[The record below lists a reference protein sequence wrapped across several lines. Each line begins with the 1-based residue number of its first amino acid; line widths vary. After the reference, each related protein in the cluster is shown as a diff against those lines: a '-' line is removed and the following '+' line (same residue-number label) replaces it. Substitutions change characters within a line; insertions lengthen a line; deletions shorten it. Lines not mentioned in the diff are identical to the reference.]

1 MSEPNDALRAA
12 RQRLGS
18 PSSPGQPIT
27 RQELAEAVNAQVY
40 RLTEKV
46 TEIDANHIGKWE
58 RGDIRWPAAHYRQA
72 LRHILDIDSD
82 IELGFRR
89 RGDGCTTENVD
100 RRTYLGTTLGLGVGV
115 ALTRSRRTGA
125 VGDTNDDLVASI
137 AAPTESYRRME
148 ASVSSQH
155 LAPVAE
161 GHLRL
166 VKQVVRDKLHD
177 ARGFAALSEVAGF
190 SAWLAADRGDTS
202 TARARYQES
211 IRFAESARNPLL
223 VSYMI
228 GSLGHFAVEI
238 GDPHQG
244 LQLLDKAARQ
254 LDNRSPAAARAWL
267 SSLRAVAFGA
277 LRDRPAMAE
286 ALTAAERLV
295 DRHPGEA
302 QWPWVFAFTSAKV
315 ARYQSSALAK
325 FGDLSAARS
334 VYATAIPPMTTPKP
348 QALAK
353 IEHAL
358 LLAGAGQ
365 EEEAAKLGLET
376 LRVGKQYNS
385 ERIVS
390 NVRTLRSKL
399 PKRSREVEDL
409 DQALVSLYDGEPW

>member
-1 MSEPNDALRAA
+1 MPEPNDALRAA

-18 PSSPGQPIT
+18 PSSPGQPMT

-40 RLTEKV
+40 RLTEKL

-58 RGDIRWPAAHYRQA
+58 RGDFRWPAAHYRQA
-72 LRHILDIDSD
+72 LRHVLNVDSD
-82 IELGFRR
+82 LELGFKRR
-89 RGDGCTTENVD
+89 DDGCTTENVD

-115 ALTRSRRTGA
+115 ALARSRRAEAAGEH
-125 VGDTNDDLVASI
+125 GDELVASI

-148 ASVSSQH
+148 ASVSSQY
-155 LAPVAE
+155 LAPAAE

-190 SAWLAADRGDTS
+190 SAWLAADRGDTA

-244 LQLLDKAARQ
+244 ALLLDKAARQ

-267 SSLRAVAFGA
+267 ASLRAVAFGA
-277 LRDRPAMAE
+277 LRDRRAMTESLA
-286 ALTAAERLV
+286 TAERLA
-295 DRHPGEA
+295 DRRPGEA

-315 ARYQSSALAK
+315 ARYQSSALVK
-325 FGDLSAARS
+325 FGDLAAARN
-334 VYATAIPPMTTPKP
+334 VYATAIPAMTAPK
-348 QALAK
+348 QQSLAK
-353 IEHAL
+353 IEYAL
-358 LLAGAGQ
+358 LLAGTGHQ
-365 EEEAAKLGLET
+365 DEAARLGVEA
-376 LRVGKQYNS
+376 LRVGKQYGS

-390 NVRTLRSKL
+390 NVRTLRAKL
-399 PKRSREVEDL
+399 PQHSREVEDL
-409 DQALVSLYDGEPW
+409 DQMLITLYDEDQR

>member
-1 MSEPNDALRAA
+1 M
-12 RQRLGS
+12 
-18 PSSPGQPIT
+18 T
-27 RQELAEAVNAQVY
+27 REELAEAVNAQVY
-40 RLTEKV
+40 RLAEKV

-72 LRHILDIDSD
+72 LRHILDVDSD

-115 ALTRSRRTGA
+115 ALTRSRRAGA
-125 VGDTNDDLVASI
+125 VGDTSDDLAVSI

-148 ASVSSQH
+148 ASVSAQL
-155 LAPVAE
+155 LAPAAE

-177 ARGFAALSEVAGF
+177 ARGFAVLSEIAGF
-190 SAWLAADRGDTS
+190 SAWLAADRGDTA

-244 LQLLDKAARQ
+244 VQLLDKAARQ
-254 LDNRSPAAARAWL
+254 LANGSPAAARAWL
-267 SSLRAVAFGA
+267 ASLRAVAFGA
-277 LRDRPAMAE
+277 LRDRPGMTE
-286 ALTAAERLV
+286 ALNTAERLA
-295 DRHPGEA
+295 DRHLGEA

-315 ARYQSSALAK
+315 ARYRSIALAK
-325 FGDLSAARS
+325 FGDLSAARG
-334 VYATAIPPMTTPKP
+334 VYAAAIPSMTAPKP

-353 IEHAL
+353 IEYAL
-358 LLAGAGQ
+358 LLAGTGH
-365 EEEAAKLGLET
+365 ENEAAKLGLEA
-376 LRVGKQYNS
+376 LRVGKQYSS

-399 PKRSREVEDL
+399 PEQTREAGDL
-409 DQALVSLYDGEPW
+409 DQLLITLYDGDPW

>member
-1 MSEPNDALRAA
+1 MPEHNDALRAA

-18 PSSPGQPIT
+18 PSSPGQPMT
-27 RQELAEAVNAQVY
+27 RQELAEAVNTEVY
-40 RLTEKV
+40 RLTEKI

-58 RGDIRWPAAHYRQA
+58 RGDIRWPATHYRRA
-72 LRHILDIDSD
+72 LRNVLDVDSD
-82 IELGFRR
+82 LDLGFRR
-89 RGDGCTTENVD
+89 RSGGVKTEDVD
-100 RRTYLGTTLGLGVGV
+100 RRSYLGTVLGLGAGV
-115 ALTRSRRTGA
+115 ALGRANSA
-125 VGDTNDDLVASI
+125 NAAGDAGDELVASI

-155 LAPVAE
+155 LAPAAE

-190 SAWLAADRGDTS
+190 SAWLAADRGDTAA
-202 TARARYQES
+202 ARTRYQES
-211 IRFAESARNPLL
+211 IRFAEAARNPLL
-223 VSYMI
+223 VSYML

-244 LQLLDKAARQ
+244 AQLLDKAARQ
-254 LDNRSPAAARAWL
+254 LGNRSPAAARAWL
-267 SSLRAVAFGA
+267 ASLRAVAFGA
-277 LRDRPAMAE
+277 LRDRTAMTD
-286 ALTAAERLV
+286 ALRTAERLA
-295 DRHPGEA
+295 DRQPGEA

-325 FGDLSAARS
+325 LGDLSAARS
-334 VYATAIPPMTTPKP
+334 VYASAIPSMTTPKP

-353 IEHAL
+353 IEYAL
-358 LLAGAGQ
+358 LLAGTGHHD
-365 EEEAAKLGLET
+365 EAARLGGEA
-376 LRVGKQYNS
+376 LRVGKQYGS

-399 PKRSREVEDL
+399 PVHSREVDDL
-409 DQALVSLYDGEPW
+409 DDMLISLYDGEQ

>member
-1 MSEPNDALRAA
+1 M
-12 RQRLGS
+12 
-18 PSSPGQPIT
+18 T

-40 RLTEKV
+40 RLAEKV

-72 LRHILDIDSD
+72 LRHVLDVASD
-82 IELGFRR
+82 LELGFKR
-89 RGDGCTTENVD
+89 RGDACTTENVD

-115 ALTRSRRTGA
+115 ALARSRRAEAGEH
-125 VGDTNDDLVASI
+125 GDELVASI

-148 ASVSSQH
+148 ASVSSQY
-155 LAPVAE
+155 LAPAAE

-190 SAWLAADRGDTS
+190 SAWLAADRGDTA

-244 LQLLDKAARQ
+244 ALLLDKAARQ

-267 SSLRAVAFGA
+267 ASLRAVAFGA
-277 LRDRPAMAE
+277 LRDRRAMTE
-286 ALTAAERLV
+286 ALSTAERLA
-295 DRHPGEA
+295 DRRPGEA

-315 ARYQSSALAK
+315 ARYQSSALVK
-325 FGDLSAARS
+325 YGDLSAARN
-334 VYATAIPPMTTPKP
+334 VYATAIPSMTAPK
-348 QALAK
+348 QQSLAK
-353 IEHAL
+353 IEYAL
-358 LLAGAGQ
+358 LLAGTGHQ
-365 EEEAAKLGLET
+365 DEAAKLGVEA
-376 LRVGKQYNS
+376 LRVGKQYGS
-385 ERIVS
+385 ERIVA
-390 NVRTLRSKL
+390 NVRTLRAKL
-399 PKRSREVEDL
+399 PQHSREVEDL
-409 DQALVSLYDGEPW
+409 DQMLITLYDEDQR